1 MKRLILPLILCGLTS
16 GCAWRTQIERGFIST
31 SKIDFNKCY
40 EIDYSH
46 KIEGADRSHGIWLI
60 PLGSP
65 DATEAVARTVAE
77 ANRTGNRKVVGIA
90 DADVKFRLLWL
101 YLYSQRWYSVEG
113 YPIYEK

>member
-1 MKRLILPLILCGLTS
+1 MKRLILCLSLGCLLT
-16 GCAWRTQIERGFIST
+16 GCAWRTQVQRGTIST

-40 EIDYSH
+40 EV
-46 KIEGADRSHGIWLI
+46 DRSRRLSGSDSAHGIWLI

-65 DATEAVARTVAE
+65 DADVAIAKTIAE
-77 ANRTGNRKVVGIA
+77 ANRTSNRKIVGLT
-90 DADVKFRLLWL
+90 DTEVKFRLLWL